1 MWSKLLRAI
10 LVPLVS
16 FILLGPGNAG
26 RMSDFARRKGFGAHL
41 ASNDWEEAR
50 TTPWGPDD
58 FRFLTPKT
66 TREEY
71 PLPFD
76 LRILKRSSIPGHLP
90 PRSPF
95 QHWRDVCRLDTS

>member
-1 MWSKLLRAI
+1 MRSKFLRAI
-10 LVPLVS
+10 LVPLVT
-16 FILLGPGNAG
+16 FVLLGPGNAG

-50 TTPWGPDD
+50 TTPWGPDN

-71 PLPFD
+71 PTSF
-76 LRILKRSSIPGHLP
+76 RFAYTETKQHTWSP
-90 PRSPF
+90 PSQKSLSTLERCM
-95 QHWRDVCRLDTS
+95 QA